1 MTVAGSPIKHE
12 RNRVWREAIMR
23 ALAKKGAEGDVIAA
37 LEPIADKLVEMSLA
51 GEISHMKELGDR
63 LDGKA
68 AQQVV
73 LASPHEDDPNVRE
86 LTIKL
91 VKPE

>member
-1 MTVAGSPIKHE
+1 MAGSPIKHE

-23 ALAKKGAEGDVIAA
+23 ALAKKGSEGDVVAA

-51 GEISHMKELGDR
+51 GEISHMKERGDR

-73 LASPHEDDPNVRE
+73 LAGPHPDDADVRE

-91 VKPE
+91 VKPTE

>member
-1 MTVAGSPIKHE
+1 
-12 RNRVWREAIMR
+12 MR
-23 ALAKKGAEGDVIAA
+23 ALQKKVGTEGDVIAA
-37 LEPIADKLVEMSLA
+37 LEPIAEKLVAMSLE

-91 VKPE
+91 VKPEKE